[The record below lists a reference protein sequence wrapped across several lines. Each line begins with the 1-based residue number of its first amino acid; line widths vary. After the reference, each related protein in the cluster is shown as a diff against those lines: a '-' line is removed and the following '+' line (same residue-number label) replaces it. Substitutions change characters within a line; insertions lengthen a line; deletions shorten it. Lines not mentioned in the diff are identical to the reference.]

1 MKIKLDKKEYKIK
14 INNNVLEKFEE
25 EAEEWKKPVSA
36 FQFDQRNLKQL
47 KLMTKLALEEAGESV
62 DDSVIQEHISLA
74 VAVPITEEY
83 FKCCLGSEANN
94 VVSDLKDEGT
104 GK

>member
-1 MKIKLDKKEYKIK
+1 MKIKLDKEYKIK

-25 EAEEWKKPVSA
+25 EAEDWKKPVSA
-36 FQFDQRNLKQL
+36 FQFDQRNMKQL
-47 KLMTKLALEEAGESV
+47 KLMTRLAIEEAGGSISNETLM
-62 DDSVIQEHISLA
+62 EHISLS

-83 FKCCLGSEANN
+83 FKCCLGKEGQKLA
-94 VVSDLKDEGT
+94 DEVIEDK